1 VKNNITL
8 FLFGIFNISIFGQ
21 INSLVASEM
30 LVYSKNFHTK
40 FVIVNCDDE
49 SAIKTLQSNLSKH
62 NDLKSKGKKMYLEA
76 KAFTAKG
83 LSEKKGDLYAHV
95 SSITN
100 GTEIKS
106 TSALGY
112 DIFLNEMSY
121 FVEFNLL
128 ETAIKSGKTNY

>member
-1 VKNNITL
+1 MKNNITL

-30 LVYSKNFHTK
+30 LVYSKNFYTK
-40 FVIVNCDDE
+40 SVIVNCDDE

-62 NDLKSKGKKMYLEA
+62 YDLKSKDKKMYLES
-76 KAFTAKG
+76 KALTAKG
-83 LSEKKGDLYAHV
+83 LSEKKGDFYAHV
-95 SSITN
+95 SSIIN
-100 GTEIKS
+100 GIEIKS

-121 FVEFNLL
+121 FVEFKQL

>member
-1 VKNNITL
+1 
-8 FLFGIFNISIFGQ
+8 
-21 INSLVASEM
+21 M

-40 FVIVNCDDE
+40 SVIVNCDDE
-49 SAIKTLQSNLSKH
+49 SAIKTLQSNLSKRY
-62 NDLKSKGKKMYLEA
+62 DLKSKGKKMYLEA
-76 KAFTAKG
+76 KALTAKG

-112 DIFLNEMSY
+112 DIFLNEMNY